1 MWFWPSR
8 TVQCF
13 YCNTSLE
20 LVPPQPA
27 SSNRKGKGRAVEGR
41 GGAVAVGSRDDFWC
55 GVCGQISRRDEK
67 GDVVSD
73 DAAFYDSSLNDE
85 SFAKR
90 GSPSRT
96 RLPSS
101 FPTTQTTPFCR
112 QCLNNQSLQL
122 HLLAS
127 YPSSDDEQDPSD
139 PFPPL
144 DEYRRSLD
152 ARYPLVCADCAP
164 NVEGVIRE
172 RDYRVKTQ
180 ALGARLRESQLRR
193 EREERLSRQV
203 RRRDGLRWTIE
214 EWAWRARGA
223 AWALTHGVTIAGC
236 CCGLLRSDVAVPS
249 HPLKHG
255 VTTHSSTLLFVAIV
269 SLLWSCWDPTWST
282 LRRERAR
289 GRQPLVIG
297 RAPYIAVQLAAY
309 VFRIGVLLKLRLF
322 DNCPRVA
329 LLSLAFISIIA
340 LISAFYVPSL
350 RHPPPIRLSSRS
362 SGTAT
367 PTSTLSSRPADPL
380 EPLAHLS
387 LSRKGS
393 LLAPSPPTTPTG
405 ARSPINGGSA
415 STGSAA
421 SLRNRKSSE
430 QTNGIRPRVPS
441 FSLRP
446 WRTTSAAAQA
456 MEVDAAGSAATG
468 EDADG
473 ANENTMDWTA
483 TPPPASIPFPSTS
496 SRPASPFGAPTPTA
510 NGGNYVNFA
519 RQRFVPPDLRKPT
532 GLEGM
537 FERVAVKEEADGQVV
552 QAGKDVEMKDAGG
565 RSSWLGGWLGR

>member
-20 LVPPQPA
+20 LVPPHPA
-27 SSNRKGKGRAVEGR
+27 SSSRKGKGRAVEGR

-55 GVCGQISRRDEK
+55 NVCGQMTRRDEN
-67 GDVVSD
+67 GEIVSD

-85 SFAKR
+85 AFAKR

-101 FPTTQTTPFCR
+101 LPTAQTTPFCR

-152 ARYPLVCADCAP
+152 ARYPLVCASCAP
-164 NVEGVIRE
+164 SVEGVIRE

-203 RRRDGLRWTIE
+203 RRRDGFKWTAE

-223 AWALTHGVTIAGC
+223 AWALTHGTTVVGC
-236 CCGLLRSDVAVPS
+236 WCGLWRDVAIAPS
-249 HPLKHG
+249 QPLHLD
-255 VTTHSSTLLFVAIV
+255 VAAQSSTLLLVAVV

-289 GRQPLVIG
+289 GRNPIVTG

-309 VFRIGVLLKLRLF
+309 VFRIGILSALRFL
-322 DNCPRVA
+322 DNRRPA
-329 LLSLAFISIIA
+329 LLLLLALISIIA
-340 LISAFYVPSL
+340 LISAFYCPSL
-350 RHPPPIRLSSRS
+350 RHPPPIRLSRS

-367 PTSTLSSRPADPL
+367 STSSLSTRPADPL

-405 ARSPINGGSA
+405 TRSPVDGELVSI
-415 STGSAA
+415 GSAA
-421 SLRNRKSSE
+421 SLRNRKSSG

-446 WRTTSAAAQA
+446 WRTGSMAVAQA

-468 EDADG
+468 DDADG
-473 ANENTMDWTA
+473 PNENSMDWTA

-496 SRPASPFGAPTPTA
+496 SRPASPFSTPIPTA
-510 NGGNYVNFA
+510 NGGNHVNFA

-537 FERVAVKEEADGQVV
+537 FERVAVKEEDEQSA

-565 RSSWLGGWLGR
+565 GSRWLSGWLGR

>member
-1 MWFWPSR
+1 M
-8 TVQCF
+8 
-13 YCNTSLE
+13 TS
-20 LVPPQPA
+20 
-27 SSNRKGKGRAVEGR
+27 
-41 GGAVAVGSRDDFWC
+41 
-55 GVCGQISRRDEK
+55 GVN
-67 GDVVSD
+67 GDIVSD

-85 SFAKR
+85 SFVKR

-101 FPTTQTTPFCR
+101 FPTAQTTPFCR

-152 ARYPLVCADCAP
+152 ARYPLVCANCAP
-164 NVEGVIRE
+164 SVEDVIRE
-172 RDYRVKTQ
+172 RDYRFKTQ
-180 ALGARLRESQLRR
+180 ALGARLRDSQLRR
-193 EREERLSRQV
+193 AREERRSRQV
-203 RRRDGLRWTIE
+203 RRRDGLKWTAE
-214 EWAWRARGA
+214 EWTWRARGA

-236 CCGLLRSDVAVPS
+236 CCGLLRGDIGAPF
-249 HPLKHG
+249 HPLEPG
-255 VTTHSSTLLFVAIV
+255 VATHSSPLLLVAIV
-269 SLLWSCWDPTWST
+269 SLFWSCWDPTWST

-289 GRQPLVIG
+289 GRHPIVTG

-309 VFRIGVLLKLRLF
+309 VFRIGALF
-322 DNCPRVA
+322 ALGFLGDCQPVA
-329 LLSLAFISIIA
+329 LLSLGLISLVA
-340 LISAFYVPSL
+340 LASAFYVPSL
-350 RHPPPIRLSSRS
+350 RQPPPIRLSSRS

-367 PTSTLSSRPADPL
+367 PISARSSRPADPL

-393 LLAPSPPTTPTG
+393 LLVPSPLATPTG

-421 SLRNRKSSE
+421 SLRNRKSSG
-430 QTNGIRPRVPS
+430 QTDGICSRVPS

-446 WRTTSAAAQA
+446 WRTGSAGVARA
-456 MEVDAAGSAATG
+456 MQVDAAGLAATG

-473 ANENTMDWTA
+473 ANENSMDWTA
-483 TPPPASIPFPSTS
+483 TPPPASVPFPSTS
-496 SRPASPFGAPTPTA
+496 SRPASPFGTPTPTA
-510 NGGNYVNFA
+510 DGGNYVNFA

-537 FERVAVKEEADGQVV
+537 FERVAVKEAQEAQSV

-565 RSSWLGGWLGR
+565 RSSWLGGWRGR